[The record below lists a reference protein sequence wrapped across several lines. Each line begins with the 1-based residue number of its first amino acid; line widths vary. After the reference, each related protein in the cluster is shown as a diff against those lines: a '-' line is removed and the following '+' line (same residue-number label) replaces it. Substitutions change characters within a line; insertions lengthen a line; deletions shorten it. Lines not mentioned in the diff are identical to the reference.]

1 MTSFVALI
9 MSDNPRDLPFVIHYL
24 GQIQKLQLRNN
35 TLQLT
40 DNTANQDLNQPKP
53 EQEVDT
59 GVDENDSINLP
70 TR

>member
-1 MTSFVALI
+1 